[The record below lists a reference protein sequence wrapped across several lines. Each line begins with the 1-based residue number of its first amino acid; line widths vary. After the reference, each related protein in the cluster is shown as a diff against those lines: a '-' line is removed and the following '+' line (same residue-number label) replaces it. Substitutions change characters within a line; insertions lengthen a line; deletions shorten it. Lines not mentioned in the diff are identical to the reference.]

1 MTKMVLFS
9 IKNKKI
15 NSLSILKI
23 TGLTVLLGVFLLV
36 PTIYVLAQEDV
47 SENTETESITDSESS
62 NETLNK
68 LNQEL
73 TDKKDAIDELKKKT
87 ETYTKNIKVKQQE
100 SLTLQSQMQLIDLQV
115 SQTENDIETVRAEI
129 DKVGIELD
137 SLEITIADNN
147 VELEYRHEMLANF
160 IRLIDEQ
167 DQKSYLEIMVSNQ
180 SFSDFFDDLQH
191 TQDLQNNVKD
201 ALLDLKDTKL
211 ALEEEQAEKIAK
223 KEELDELTV
232 KLSESITNLNSQQ
245 DYKVALLEDTKESEE
260 RFSLLLDEAL
270 REQQAAE
277 GEINTLESR
286 VRNKLEEGGV
296 DLDIDAVLMWPVSPA
311 RGISAYFHDP
321 SYPFRRLFEHP
332 AIDIPAPQGTNI
344 RASES
349 GYIARAKNAG
359 LGYSYIMIV
368 HNNEISTVYGHAS
381 RIDVIEDEY
390 VVRGQII
397 GAVGGTPGTPGAGRL
412 TTGPHLHYEVRSG
425 GIPVNPLD
433 YLP

>member
-1 MTKMVLFS
+1 MALFS
-9 IKNKKI
+9 INKIKI
-15 NSLSILKI
+15 ESLNMLKVA
-23 TGLTVLLGVFLLV
+23 GLTVLLGIFLLI
-36 PTIYVLAQEDV
+36 PTVYVMAQEEITEEV
-47 SENTETESITDSESS
+47 NSTETESTTTES
-62 NETLNK
+62 LNV

-73 TDKKDAIDELKKKT
+73 TDKKDAIEELKKKSDI
-87 ETYTKNIKVKQQE
+87 YAKNIKVKQQE
-100 SLTLQSQMQLIDLQV
+100 SLTLQSQMQLIELQV
-115 SQTENDIETVRAEI
+115 GQTENDIETVREEI

-137 SLEITIADNN
+137 TLKITLAEKDI
-147 VELEYRHEMLANF
+147 ELAYRQDVLANY

-167 DQKSYLEIMVSNQ
+167 DQQSYLEVIISNQ
-180 SFSDFFDDLQH
+180 SFSDFFDDMQH
-191 TQDLQNNVKD
+191 TQDLQSNVKD
-201 ALLDLKDTKL
+201 ALSELKITKQT
-211 ALEEEQAEKIAK
+211 LEDEQTEKIAK
-223 KEELDELTV
+223 KDELDELTE
-232 KLSESITNLNSQQ
+232 KLSSSISNLNSQQ
-245 DYKVALLEDTKESEE
+245 DYKVALLEDTQESEE
-260 RFSLLLDEAL
+260 RFSILLDEAL

-286 VRNKLEEGGV
+286 VRDKLEEGGV
-296 DLDIDAVLMWPVSPA
+296 DLDIEAVLMWPIPA
-311 RGISAYFHDP
+311 TRGISAYFHDP

-332 AIDIPAPQGTNI
+332 AIDIPASQGTNI

-349 GYIARAKNAG
+349 GYVARAKNAG

-368 HNNEISTVYGHAS
+368 HNNEISTVYGHTS

-412 TTGPHLHYEVRSG
+412 TTGPHLHFEVRSG